1 MRKHFIHI
9 KMFLSVILLA
19 GTIIFPVSAQDYGLK
34 KGKSISLSIK
44 KQSEKDNRTYFNL
57 GLMSNYQ
64 NLNGTS
70 INIISDVVHQKT
82 AGFQASGFVNIV
94 GNRSSGMQ
102 VAGLANISGI
112 KSHGLRIAG
121 LFNISGRSAYAAQIS
136 GIGNLAGINQKGF
149 MLTGLINMSSVNA
162 KGILI
167 SGMSNIAGNEQKGVA
182 ISGLTNVSG
191 GNMYGAQISALMNI
205 AGDSNK
211 GLQLSALSNV
221 SMKNQGLQMSCLA
234 NYSGDNKG
242 LQLGL
247 ANVSNKCSKG
257 VQIGILNM
265 NGDSC
270 ARQVGIINLKP
281 QTKTQVIISGGN
293 LNKANIA
300 VRFKNKIIYT
310 QLEAG
315 MILGE
320 LTDKVSVT
328 GIYRTGLAFPLVKNK
343 LSLNTDIGYCHI
355 ETLANKN
362 IPDRLYAI
370 QPRLGLEYNP
380 LKKLGLFIAG
390 GYSWTRTYKNNQG
403 YSRNPIVEAGL
414 VFF

>member
-1 MRKHFIHI
+1 
-9 KMFLSVILLA
+9 MFLSVILLA

-82 AGFQASGFVNIV
+82 AGFEASGFVNIV

-136 GIGNLAGINQKGF
+136 GIGNLAGINQKGI

-191 GNMYGAQISALMNI
+191 GNMYGAQISAL
-205 AGDSNK
+205 
-211 GLQLSALSNV
+211 SNV

-234 NYSGDNKG
+234 NYSGNNKG

-247 ANVSNKCSKG
+247 ANVSNKCNKG

-390 GYSWTRTYKNNQG
+390 GYSCTRTYKNNQG